1 MVWRNAPNISYDDI
15 TGYVIQL
22 INSVTSNEEVIVSD
36 YLDASATFYSLDG
49 LNETL
54 KRESTFVKVSL

>member
-15 TGYVIQL
+15 TGYEIQL
-22 INSVTSNEEVIVSD
+22 INSTTNNEEVIFRD
-36 YLDASATFYSLDG
+36 NLDASATFYSLDG

-54 KRESTFVKVSL
+54 KYESISVKVSL